1 MSLGSVRWLG
11 ILGLFVGPGRDWIGV
26 PWTVGLVGGFSC
38 GRFVGLTPFFF
49 GAMVFPPHFF
59 FSFLFSFCFWGLRGS
74 EPWGCLWPLFSFLF
88 YFLLFVD
95 IGTFSEH

>member
-38 GRFVGLTPFFF
+38 GRFVGLTPFLW
-49 GAMVFPPHFF
+49 GHGVSPPIFSLP
-59 FSFLFSFCFWGLRGS
+59 FSFLSVIGGSGVLSHGAVFGL
-74 EPWGCLWPLFSFLF
+74 CFLF
-88 YFLLFVD
+88 FSIFFFLWTL
-95 IGTFSEH
+95 GLFSEH